1 MRGPEKMFRY
11 LPSGSC
17 GTPLGIVGALPQ
29 GARQR
34 NPRSNLRAMR
44 HLRHDRQV
52 APHQSQALAHA
63 NQAEAHICLSK
74 RRVKPSASV
83 RNTKIDSIAT
93 TRQFY
98 LNFRRPAVFYNVSQR
113 FLHDSKETEAYVLR
127 DLFRNVL
134 MNKLHSKVVLQ

>member
-1 MRGPEKMFRY
+1 MTGLGEDKRASLSETLVELTVLWRSGLALRPSHTARFGKNARPEKMFRY

-44 HLRHDRQV
+44 HLRLDRQV

-63 NQAEAHICLSK
+63 
-74 RRVKPSASV
+74 
-83 RNTKIDSIAT
+83 D
-93 TRQFY
+93 
-98 LNFRRPAVFYNVSQR
+98 
-113 FLHDSKETEAYVLR
+113 
-127 DLFRNVL
+127 
-134 MNKLHSKVVLQ
+134 